1 MIFVWRSS
9 IQETFDRTLPV
20 TYQDCKYHLQM
31 EHIKIKILFII
42 AVKSG
47 VWGSTLTV
55 NLTVKRRVFTHFLRN
70 VIKILLSWQ
79 ILGNIDAAHDSQQQS
94 PSSLTLLESS
104 FKSDKTRRAKPWRI
118 CWPV

>member
-9 IQETFDRTLPV
+9 IQETLDRTLPV

-31 EHIKIKILFII
+31 EHIKIK
-42 AVKSG
+42 KYHSSEKG
-47 VWGSTLTV
+47 VRGSTLTV
-55 NLTVKRRVFTHFLRN
+55 NLTVKRRVFTHLLKL
-70 VIKILLSWQ
+70 VITILLSWQ
-79 ILGNIDAAHDSQQQS
+79 ILGNIDAAHDSQQLS

-104 FKSDKTRRAKPWRI
+104 FKSDDKTRRAKRWRI